1 MAKNEHF
8 LPSWNNLLS
17 KRWNVVWTVGHSV
30 FFFERRAMTKM
41 TKKSSLRLSHL
52 SWVVIVNIAY
62 YDQWYYH
69 KLLNLVKNKSL
80 CNRRLSILVIR
91 FFSFSFSIISS
102 QAGEETWLGS
112 SLVVIKSKDKQ
123 DALKACNWAST
134 CKKNRKTW
142 KEMKEN
148 VREGDCRRFCV
159 FPSSLT
165 QCFMPPGSLSPTDI
179 RENSYSILCS
189 IFNVRI

>member
-17 KRWNVVWTVGHSV
+17 KGWNVVWTVGHSV

-134 CKKNRKTW
+134 CKKKTEKRERKW
-142 KEMKEN
+142 KKMSGKGIAGGFAFSPPLSLN
-148 VREGDCRRFCV
+148 VSCLQAAF
-159 FPSSLT
+159 LQQT
-165 QCFMPPGSLSPTDI
+165 
-179 RENSYSILCS
+179 
-189 IFNVRI
+189 

>member
-102 QAGEETWLGS
+102 QTGEETWLGS

-134 CKKNRKTW
+134 CKKKQKNVKGNERKCQGRGLPEVLRFPLLSHSMFHASRQPFSNRHKG
-142 KEMKEN
+142 K
-148 VREGDCRRFCV
+148 
-159 FPSSLT
+159 
-165 QCFMPPGSLSPTDI
+165 
-179 RENSYSILCS
+179 
-189 IFNVRI
+189 